1 MTIVRNIQNS
11 TFYKHLHGNY
21 YVNLKT
27 GVSGEIPEEVAKK
40 IFKINLEATV
50 IFSEYP
56 MVEEMVKRLGL
67 ISDKTT
73 TEEK

>member
-1 MTIVRNIQNS
+1 MAIVRNTQTS
-11 TFYKHLHGNY
+11 HFYKWEGGNKFTNI
-21 YVNLKT
+21 VT
-27 GVSGEIPEEVAKK
+27 GVSGEIPDDLAKK
-40 IFKINLEATV
+40 YLKINLEATV